1 MAPEPRAGGRP
12 APTLALLSWT
22 SFDWA
27 FQPFFTLVSTFVFAP
42 YFATQVVGD
51 AVRGQAL
58 WGYSQSAAG
67 LIIALLSPV
76 LGAIADVAG
85 PRKPWILVLAAMTF
99 AGSAVLWWAVPGA
112 DGPTLA
118 VILGALVVATVGAE
132 FAIVFNNA
140 MLPSL
145 VPPDRIGML
154 SAVGWAIGY
163 LGGLV
168 SLGLVLGFLVLPA
181 TPAFGL
187 DKAAF
192 EAERLTGPLTAL
204 WLALFLAPMFLFV
217 PDLPRRRLSVGA
229 AVTGGLAQLAQ
240 SARQL
245 RRYRNV
251 VRYLLAHMAYID
263 GLNATF
269 VFGGIYAATTF
280 GWDTRTLGV
289 FGILLIV
296 LSTAGAFAGG
306 WIERWW
312 GARRTVAVALVT
324 IALAV
329 LGIVSLGPDSILFG
343 LPVAPPAAGRALF
356 DSDGERT
363 FIAFA
368 VLLGIAG
375 GPAQASSRSLM
386 AQLAPPHMVTEAF
399 GLYALAGKATAF
411 VAPVLVGLATAA
423 SGSQRLGLS
432 VLLGFFAV
440 GLVLL
445 AGVRAPV
452 SDGSGARR

>member
-1 MAPEPRAGGRP
+1 MTASPAAGGCP
-12 APTLALLSWT
+12 ASRLAQLAWT

-42 YFATQVVGD
+42 YFATRVVGD
-51 AVRGQAL
+51 AVHGQAL
-58 WGYSQSAAG
+58 WGYTQSAAG
-67 LIIALLSPV
+67 LVIALLSPV

-85 PRKPWILVLAAMTF
+85 PRKPWILVLAALTF
-99 AGSAVLWWAVPGA
+99 CGSAALWWAVPGA

-118 VILGALVVATVGAE
+118 LVLGALVLATIGAE

-140 MLPSL
+140 MLPGL
-145 VPPDRIGML
+145 VPPERIGML

-181 TPAFGL
+181 APAFGL

-204 WLALFLAPMFLFV
+204 WLAIFLAPMFLLV
-217 PDLPRRRLSVGA
+217 PDLPRRRLSARA
-229 AVTGGLAQLAQ
+229 AVAGGLAQLAA

-245 RRYRNV
+245 GRYQNIG
-251 VRYLLAHMAYID
+251 RYLLAHMAYID
-263 GLNATF
+263 GLNAAF
-269 VFGGIYAATTF
+269 IFGGIYAAASF
-280 GWDTRTLGV
+280 GWDTMTLGI

-296 LSTAGAFAGG
+296 LSTIGAFAGG
-306 WIERWW
+306 WIERRWD
-312 GARRTVAVALVT
+312 ARRTVLAALGT
-324 IALAV
+324 IAVAV
-329 LGIVSLGPDSILFG
+329 LGIISLGPDRILFVIA
-343 LPVAPPAAGRALF
+343 VAPPAPGRTLF
-356 DSDGERT
+356 DSAGEQA
-363 FIAFA
+363 FIGFA

-411 VAPVLVGLATAA
+411 IAPALVGLVTQA
-423 SGSQRLGLS
+423 SGSQRLGLA
-432 VLLGFFAV
+432 VLLLFFAAGV
-440 GLVLL
+440 WLL
-445 AGVRAPV
+445 AGVRPPV
-452 SDGSGARR
+452 NDGSDARR